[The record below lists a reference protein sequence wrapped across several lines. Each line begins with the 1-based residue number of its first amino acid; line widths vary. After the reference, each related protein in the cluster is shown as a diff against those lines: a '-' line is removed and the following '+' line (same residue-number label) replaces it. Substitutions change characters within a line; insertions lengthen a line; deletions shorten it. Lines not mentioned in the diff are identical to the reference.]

1 MGSQTRPPNDKT
13 HLLLDITFHPSTGTF
28 HIMEALAGDNEA
40 DATWEHHTVSN
51 TAPGMLR
58 SLLNR
63 RLWDLERIETH
74 RVNPPLVDSWVI
86 PFLRSEKPQERL

>member
-1 MGSQTRPPNDKT
+1 MGSSNRPSDHKT
-13 HLLLDITFHPSTGTF
+13 HLVLDITFSVATGTYVVLECIANDVTDRSAF
-28 HIMEALAGDNEA
+28 ERHV
-40 DATWEHHTVSN
+40 VSN

-74 RVNPPLVDSWVI
+74 RVNPPLVEDWVTA
-86 PFLRSEKPQERL
+86 LMGKQKPPERL